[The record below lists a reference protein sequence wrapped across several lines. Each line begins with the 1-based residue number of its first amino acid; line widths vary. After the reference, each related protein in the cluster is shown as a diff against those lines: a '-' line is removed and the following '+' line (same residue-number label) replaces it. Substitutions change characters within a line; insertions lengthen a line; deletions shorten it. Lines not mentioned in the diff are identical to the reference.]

1 MGERLMKYYGYA
13 AQKGGLLLQMK
24 LAMKT
29 RLASDKARTL
39 PDSAENLVLFQ
50 KALRELLPDE
60 PEIPQ
65 F

>member
-1 MGERLMKYYGYA
+1 MGERLLKYYSYT

-29 RLASDKARTL
+29 RLASDKARAV
-39 PDSAENLVLFQ
+39 PDSPENIELFRTV
-50 KALRELLPDE
+50 LRELLPNE

-65 F
+65 Y